1 MPGAFFDIPLAIA
14 GPVIIIA
21 LGLYS
26 IAGLILVRR
35 LILPRLRVQVT
46 DSEFAG
52 AMLQAVMVFYGLATA
67 LIAVGVWQSYADT
80 SKLIAN
86 EAASIAAFYRDID
99 TYPEPFRSTVH
110 ADIREY
116 TRSVIEEEWPFQRQ
130 GQAPSGGVSRIDHLE
145 HDLIAFQPATD
156 SQMIIHAEAFRAY
169 NTMILARRLRLDSVT
184 TGLPAVMWIV
194 VIAGAFI
201 GLTSSFFF
209 KVDDARFQS
218 IHAVLLS
225 TFIGLVIFLIVALDR
240 PYRGDLGLT
249 AAPYQLVY
257 DQLMKPRE

>member
-1 MPGAFFDIPLAIA
+1 MLDALFDIPLVIT
-14 GPVIIIA
+14 GPAIIII
-21 LGLYS
+21 LCLYS
-26 IAGLILVRR
+26 VVGLLIVRR
-35 LILPRLRVQVT
+35 CILPRLRVQIA
-46 DSEFAG
+46 DSEFGG

-67 LIAVGVWQSYADT
+67 LIAVGVWQSYSDT
-80 SKLIAN
+80 AKLVSG
-86 EAASIAAFYRDID
+86 EATSLAALYRDID

-116 TRSVIEEEWPFQRQ
+116 TRYIIEEAWPLQRR
-130 GQAPSGGVSRIDHLE
+130 GQVPSGGVSRIDRME
-145 HDLIAFQPATD
+145 HDLLAFQPTTD
-156 SQMIIHAEAFRAY
+156 SQKIIHAEAFRAY
-169 NTMILARRLRLDSVT
+169 NTMVLARRLRLDSVT
-184 TGLPAVMWIV
+184 TALPTVMWIV

-240 PYRGDLGLT
+240 PFRGDLGLT
-249 AAPYQLVY
+249 AAPYQLIY
-257 DQLMKPRE
+257 DQLMTRGD

>member
-1 MPGAFFDIPLAIA
+1 MPGAIFDIPLIFV
-14 GPVIIIA
+14 GPTIILI
-21 LGLYS
+21 LCLYS
-26 IAGLILVRR
+26 VIGLLIVRR
-35 LILPRLRVQVT
+35 FILPRLRVQIA
-46 DSEFAG
+46 DSEFGG

-80 SKLIAN
+80 SEIISSEVTA
-86 EAASIAAFYRDID
+86 IAALYRDVGN
-99 TYPEPFRSTVH
+99 YPEPLRSTLESELRTYV
-110 ADIREY
+110 RY
-116 TRSVIEEEWPFQRQ
+116 TIDEAWPMQRMGKIPVAGIALVGEFQ
-130 GQAPSGGVSRIDHLE
+130 S
-145 HDLIAFQPATD
+145 DLIAFQPATD
-156 SQMIIHAEAFRAY
+156 SQRIIHAETLRAY
-169 NTMILARRLRLDSVT
+169 NNMLLERRLRLDSVT

-209 KVDDARFQS
+209 KVEDARFQS
-218 IHAVLLS
+218 IHAVLLA

-249 AAPYQLVY
+249 AEPYQLVY

>member
-1 MPGAFFDIPLAIA
+1 MPDAFFDIPLFIVGPAII
-14 GPVIIIA
+14 VA

-26 IAGLILVRR
+26 LIGLQIVRR
-35 LILPRLRVQVT
+35 FILPRLRVQIA
-46 DSEFAG
+46 DSEFGG

-67 LIAVGVWQSYADT
+67 LIAVGVWQSYSDT
-80 SKLIAN
+80 AKLVSG
-86 EAASIAAFYRDID
+86 EATALAALYRDVD

-110 ADIREY
+110 AEIREY
-116 TRSVIEEEWPFQRQ
+116 TRYVIEEAWPLQQR
-130 GQAPSGGVSRIDHLE
+130 GEVPVGGVARIDVLE
-145 HDLIAFQPATD
+145 HDLVAFQPATE
-156 SQMIIHAEAFRAY
+156 SQKIIHAEAFRAY
-169 NTMILARRLRLDSVT
+169 NTMVLARRLRLDSVT
-184 TGLPAVMWIV
+184 TALPTVMWIV
-194 VIAGAFI
+194 VIAGALI

-209 KVDDARFQS
+209 KVDDARYQS

-257 DQLMKPRE
+257 DQLMQRPE